1 MDEEEQP
8 NSFNNKLK
16 PVSIDENGEP
26 VYLLDDYLQH
36 QIDETDA
43 EIDHVCA
50 VFGECND
57 VECSYN
63 KGYLKRQALYA
74 CHTCIPESKLDVS
87 KAAGVCLACSLHCHN
102 GHDLVELYTKRNFRC
117 DCGNSKFETRCTLI
131 PDKVALNTANSYN
144 QNFTGL
150 YCTCARPYPD
160 PDDDVED
167 DMISCALCEDWFH
180 TRHLGIACPPS
191 NSYEEMICEAC
202 VRKHDFLLN
211 YDGLSMTKVDNTET
225 TSADIN
231 VVDVND
237 TSNTETKLVE
247 VNIIPIPVKQSSDQE
262 TSDEKNSENV
272 IDLDQDNTDENLA
285 TEGSEQVLVDEN
297 IIVETAEEKDGVKE
311 STSSDVAEDVAM
323 DTQEL
328 VAISQQE
335 RNDICDNL
343 DDISRQCEEIDK
355 AVDDST
361 KQEALAAVSEDLDE
375 QAETEVDNMD
385 TTQSAGTEEITKEQ
399 SLDEETE
406 PIEASVDQVVDL
418 EESLA
423 DTQETTDQVSAE
435 VEEQEEVAE
444 QKEVAQA
451 NAKEEILDT
460 SLLAPENKEMLDE
473 KEGEALVQELDTIDK
488 KEPKI
493 SRDVIQEG
501 ETKRNCKKPK
511 TKSTQISTKF
521 YESSRWRENLCICT
535 DCTKLYT
542 DNNVAYLLDPQDT
555 LQFYKEFGREV
566 YVEGAYG
573 AFKRKFD
580 SLPHTERI
588 FLAEEMAEF
597 KDKFGEFL
605 KQCADEQRVITS
617 EDVRT
622 FFGNL
627 DQSRK
632 RRKVEMESN
641 YYCR

>member
-1 MDEEEQP
+1 MHSKHLDTNAMDEEDPQP
-8 NSFNNKLK
+8 SHFNNKLK

-36 QIDETDA
+36 QIDEVDA
-43 EIDHVCA
+43 EIDEVCA

-74 CHTCIPESKLDVS
+74 CHTCIPDSKLDVS

-117 DCGNSKFETRCTLI
+117 DCGNSKFDSSCTLI
-131 PDKVALNTANSYN
+131 PDKVPLNSANSYN
-144 QNFTGL
+144 QNFTGV

-160 PDDDVED
+160 PDDDIED

-180 TRHLGIACPPS
+180 TRHLGISCPPS

-211 YDGLSMTKVDNTET
+211 YDGLSLTKVDNTPTAGEGDVIVVESVPAASTEVKAAEEDEVVVIEQKPEAISDLKET
-225 TSADIN
+225 AI
-231 VVDVND
+231 
-237 TSNTETKLVE
+237 
-247 VNIIPIPVKQSSDQE
+247 
-262 TSDEKNSENV
+262 
-272 IDLDQDNTDENLA
+272 
-285 TEGSEQVLVDEN
+285 EGSEEEN
-297 IIVETAEEKDGVKE
+297 LPQE
-311 STSSDVAEDVAM
+311 SLQATEDADDLQEISSEDVEM
-323 DTQEL
+323 DAPEAVVTPQ
-328 VAISQQE
+328 AE
-335 RNDICDNL
+335 RDDICDNL

-355 AVDDST
+355 AVDDT
-361 KQEALAAVSEDLDE
+361 AKLEALAAATENIAE
-375 QAETEVDNMD
+375 QSETEIDSMD
-385 TTQSAGTEEITKEQ
+385 TT
-399 SLDEETE
+399 E
-406 PIEASVDQVVDL
+406 PADNQIIELQDSL
-418 EESLA
+418 EESVETNA
-423 DTQETTDQVSAE
+423 DNEIEEEGA
-435 VEEQEEVAE
+435 VEDTNTPADAIVIEDIAKAVTEGNELDKVDE
-444 QKEVAQA
+444 DKEKLV
-451 NAKEEILDT
+451 
-460 SLLAPENKEMLDE
+460 ENKEVLKDE
-473 KEGEALVQELDTIDK
+473 PKPSESIDKTLQDGGEA
-488 KEPKI
+488 
-493 SRDVIQEG
+493 
-501 ETKRNCKKPK
+501 KRNCKQPK
-511 TKSTQISTKF
+511 IKSTHVCTKF

-573 AFKRKFD
+573 AFKRKID
-580 SLPHTERI
+580 SLPHTEKI

-605 KQCADEQRVITS
+605 KQFADDQRVITS